1 MKNPFVYG
9 EAVMGENFTDRIK
22 ELAEITRDLSS
33 GERLFLISPRRYGK
47 TSLILKA
54 LEELKKNDFYIVYM
68 DLYKATSLQAFLEI
82 YTRSIATAV
91 ETKTDK
97 ILNFFKNTLPG
108 LRPTISLQPDGSASV
123 GIELVPKV
131 SDVLNFLDQ
140 IYDLPQKLAKK
151 KGRNFIIVFDEF
163 QEILNLDGESME
175 KTMRACFQHHDRV
188 GYLFAG
194 SKRHILYD
202 MVSNPERAFYKMG
215 RIINLEKLPRLE
227 FIDFLLNAFKTTG
240 YKIESETLDTLLDLV
255 EDYPY
260 NAQYFCHK
268 LWDEYADTKVIRSE
282 YLDPTLIRILNEN
295 APVYIS
301 IWDSLTLHQR
311 RVLQAIARNGGQNIL
326 SQEFILENNLGNS
339 SSVQTSIRLL
349 MKRQILDRESGIYFL
364 TDVFFREWIR
374 YLI

>member
-9 EAVMGENFTDRIK
+9 EAVMGENFTDRTK

-282 YLDPTLIRILNEN
+282 YLEPTLIRILNEN

-374 YLI
+374 HLI

>member
-175 KTMRACFQHHDRV
+175 KTMRAC
-188 GYLFAG
+188 
-194 SKRHILYD
+194 
-202 MVSNPERAFYKMG
+202 
-215 RIINLEKLPRLE
+215 
-227 FIDFLLNAFKTTG
+227 
-240 YKIESETLDTLLDLV
+240 
-255 EDYPY
+255 
-260 NAQYFCHK
+260 
-268 LWDEYADTKVIRSE
+268 
-282 YLDPTLIRILNEN
+282 
-295 APVYIS
+295 
-301 IWDSLTLHQR
+301 
-311 RVLQAIARNGGQNIL
+311 
-326 SQEFILENNLGNS
+326 
-339 SSVQTSIRLL
+339 
-349 MKRQILDRESGIYFL
+349 
-364 TDVFFREWIR
+364 
-374 YLI
+374 

>member
-9 EAVMGENFTDRIK
+9 EAVMGENFTDRTK

-97 ILNFFKNTLPG
+97 ILKFFKNTLPG

-282 YLDPTLIRILNEN
+282 YLEPTLIRILNEN

-374 YLI
+374 HLI

>member
-282 YLDPTLIRILNEN
+282 YLEPTLIRILNEN

-364 TDVFFREWIR
+364 TDVFFRDWICR
-374 YLI
+374 LI

>member
-97 ILNFFKNTLPG
+97 ILKFFKNTLPG

-282 YLDPTLIRILNEN
+282 YLEPTLIRILNEN

-364 TDVFFREWIR
+364 TDVFFRDWICR
-374 YLI
+374 LI

>member
-68 DLYKATSLQAFLEI
+68 DLYKATSLQAFLEN

-123 GIELVPKV
+123 GIELVPKI

-140 IYDLPQKLAKK
+140 IYDLPQNLAKK

-227 FIDFLLNAFKTTG
+227 FIDFLLNAFITTG

-282 YLDPTLIRILNEN
+282 YLEPTLIRILNEN

-374 YLI
+374 HLI

>member
-97 ILNFFKNTLPG
+97 ILKFFKNTLPG

-282 YLDPTLIRILNEN
+282 YLEPTLIRILNEN

-364 TDVFFREWIR
+364 TDVFFREWICR
-374 YLI
+374 LI